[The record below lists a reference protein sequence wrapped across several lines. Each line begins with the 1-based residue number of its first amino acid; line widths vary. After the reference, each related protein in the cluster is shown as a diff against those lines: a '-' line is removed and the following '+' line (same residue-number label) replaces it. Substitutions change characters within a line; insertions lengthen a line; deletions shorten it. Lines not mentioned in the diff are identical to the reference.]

1 MGKKRNQVKPQ
12 KGKYPKDRGKLQET
26 NNMATKSDQ
35 QSSIANEEKRF
46 KQMEEDLERLQ
57 KERQQLLESR
67 QQLMESTQQLQKER
81 QQFVES
87 MQQKQAQCLKE
98 MEENKK
104 LEEHFLKKSKED
116 RNKNKDTT
124 LLELYIY
131 SAEENTELRIVEQC
145 ELKDTAWETCT
156 NILETSHDR
165 VKVLKVNYG
174 YSDYVYYERNGILDH
189 DTHRLVPVIE
199 LTPAAAT
206 TPLMKFCLME
216 NVIMNYCTAEY
227 GLDNS
232 TIFLKMIIPRN
243 ILVYN
248 WWSRRVF
255 TIRME
260 IYVIDRGKIYFYGH
274 KAAMYVDPGFKLDTR
289 KC

>member
-12 KGKYPKDRGKLQET
+12 KGKYPKDRGKLQVT

-67 QQLMESTQQLQKER
+67 QQLVKQQAQTQQLLK
-81 QQFVES
+81 QQA
-87 MQQKQAQCLKE
+87 QKQQEILKE
-98 MEENKK
+98 MEENTK
-104 LEEHFLKKSKED
+104 LEEYFLKKSKED

-255 TIRME
+255 TIRMVTF
-260 IYVIDRGKIYFYGH
+260 VIDRGKSTFINT
-274 KAAMYVDPGFKLDTR
+274 KLHTCR
-289 KC
+289 PWI